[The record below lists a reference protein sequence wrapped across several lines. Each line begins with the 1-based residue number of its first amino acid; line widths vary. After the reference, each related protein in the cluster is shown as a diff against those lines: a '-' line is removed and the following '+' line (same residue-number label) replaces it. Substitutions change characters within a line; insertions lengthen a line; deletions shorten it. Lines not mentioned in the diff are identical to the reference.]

1 MEGFPDSPCRG
12 NKRMIELTDIHKTYK
27 RGTETV
33 RALRGIDLAVGRG
46 EFISV
51 VGQSGSG
58 KTTLLHILG
67 CMDKPTSGDIR
78 IDGRHAENMTDEDLV
93 KLRRLKIGFVFQQ
106 FYLIEGLSVY
116 ENVVLPLVFAR
127 KKKAKDE
134 ILAALALVGL
144 EKRISHRPD
153 QLSGGEMQRV
163 AIARSLV
170 NSPEIIL
177 ADEPTGNLDSVN
189 SEKIFEIFK
198 SLHSK
203 GISVVIVT
211 HNNELAAR
219 TERIIR
225 IKDGQITS

>member
-1 MEGFPDSPCRG
+1 
-12 NKRMIELTDIHKTYK
+12 MIELTDIHKTYK

-67 CMDKPTSGDIR
+67 CMDKPTSGSIQ
-78 IDGRHAENMTDEDLV
+78 IDGQHAGDMTDEDLV

-127 KKKAKDE
+127 KKKVKDE

-144 EKRISHRPD
+144 EKRVHHRPD

-203 GISVVIVT
+203 GITVVIVT
-211 HNNELAAR
+211 HNNELASR

>member
-1 MEGFPDSPCRG
+1 MEGLPDSPYQG

-46 EFISV
+46 EFLSV

-67 CMDKPTSGDIR
+67 CMDKPTSGGIR
-78 IDGRHAENMTDEDLV
+78 IDGQNAGNMTEEDLV
-93 KLRRLKIGFVFQQ
+93 KLRRLKIGFVFQH

-116 ENVVLPLVFAR
+116 ENIVLPLVFAR
-127 KKKAKDE
+127 KKKEKDE
-134 ILAALALVGL
+134 ILTALALVGL
-144 EKRISHRPD
+144 EKRINHRPD
-153 QLSGGEMQRV
+153 QLSGGEIQRV

-203 GISVVIVT
+203 GITVVIVT
-211 HNNELAAR
+211 HNNELASR

>member
-1 MEGFPDSPCRG
+1 
-12 NKRMIELTDIHKTYK
+12 MIELTDIHKTYK

-78 IDGRHAENMTDEDLV
+78 IDGQHAQNMTDEDLV

-144 EKRISHRPD
+144 EKRINHRPD

-189 SEKIFEIFK
+189 SENIFEIFK

>member
-1 MEGFPDSPCRG
+1 
-12 NKRMIELTDIHKTYK
+12 MIELTGIHKTYK

-78 IDGRHAENMTDEDLV
+78 IDGQHAQKMTDEDLV

-144 EKRISHRPD
+144 EKRINHRPD

-189 SEKIFEIFK
+189 SENIFEIFK
-198 SLHSK
+198 SLHRN
-203 GISVVIVT
+203 GITVVIVT
-211 HNNELAAR
+211 HNNELAAK